1 MIYAR
6 KNSKNEDFV
15 IFDPKMRQIRNF
27 LSENFSKFLLINQ
40 KSDNS
45 RKC

>member
-15 IFDPKMRQIRNF
+15 IFDPKMTQIVTFRKIG
-27 LSENFSKFLLINQ
+27 LEIRYIPQ
-40 KSDNS
+40 K
-45 RKC
+45 KAKII